1 MLPKIRKTAYLS
13 IQPSR
18 KDHEW
23 HYNTTLRLHNQH
35 TCALYSSAI
44 VPDIRNGFK
53 EVCHYTLRQPPAK
66 MNFTGLPTNTL
77 LIVAIVE
84 TSLRFSCINFQYSI
98 NLTSAAARKCWQF
111 LFTYHYETWVKMSCL
126 IQAWFKPISGLN
138 FHCLSFKPEL
148 GLIQAWFKRAWNFNP
163 WNFKP
168 DSCTDQNRLDQT
180 WIKLENFFLCSLWV

>member
-77 LIVAIVE
+77 LIVARVE
-84 TSLRFSCINFQYSI
+84 TSLRFSCINFQCSI

-111 LFTYHYETWVKMSCL
+111 LFTYHYETWVKMSCS
-126 IQAWFKPISGLN
+126 WFSMVSVMGFQSNIYKYYTSSAIWGDKPWQMRNIGY
-138 FHCLSFKPEL
+138 E
-148 GLIQAWFKRAWNFNP
+148 
-163 WNFKP
+163 
-168 DSCTDQNRLDQT
+168 
-180 WIKLENFFLCSLWV
+180 